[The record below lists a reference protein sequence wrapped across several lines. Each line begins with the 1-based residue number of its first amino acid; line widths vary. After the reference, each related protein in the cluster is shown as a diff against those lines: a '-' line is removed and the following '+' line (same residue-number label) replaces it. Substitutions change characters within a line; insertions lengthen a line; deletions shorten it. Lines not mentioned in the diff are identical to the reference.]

1 MATVLDGRPFVKGA
15 ISTRCAGR
23 RLLTPGGGG
32 TIAQGV
38 RRTGPLAVLTATV
51 LAAAATQ
58 LAVAASPAR
67 PAAPRGQSAS
77 PRVLMVTHSAGYE
90 HEVVH
95 RPGPG
100 VLSTAERVVDE
111 LARRS
116 GRFEVTHVATRDDV
130 ERLTPAVVRAHRVIL
145 FFTTG
150 ELAMAPAVRG
160 ALLSSVRDGGGFV
173 GVHSATDTWYAVPE
187 YHAMLGGVFDGHPWH
202 QRARL
207 IVEDRA
213 HPATQHLGDAFEI
226 TDEIY
231 QFRDWSRARV
241 HVLLRLDPRSVDVAR
256 GKRADGD
263 YALAWTRAYG
273 RGRVVYT
280 ALGHE
285 PAVWADERF
294 RAHLLG
300 AILWALGGA

>member
-1 MATVLDGRPFVKGA
+1 V
-15 ISTRCAGR
+15 
-23 RLLTPGGGG
+23 
-32 TIAQGV
+32 
-38 RRTGPLAVLTATV
+38 
-51 LAAAATQ
+51 AATQ
-58 LAVAASPAR
+58 LTVAATGAPSAR
-67 PAAPRGQSAS
+67 A
-77 PRVLMVTHSAGYE
+77 RVLMVTYSAGYE

-130 ERLTPAVVRAHRVIL
+130 QRLTAATVRAHRVML

-150 ELAMAPAVRG
+150 ELPMPAATRD
-160 ALLSSVRDGGGFV
+160 ALLSSVREGAGFV

-187 YHAMLGGVFDGHPWH
+187 YGALLGGVFDGHPWH
-202 QRARL
+202 QRVRL

-213 HPATQHLGDAFEI
+213 HPATQHLGESMEI
-226 TDEIY
+226 NDEIY
-231 QFRDWSRARV
+231 QFRDWSRTRV
-241 HVLLRLDPRSVDVAR
+241 HVLLRLDPRSVDIGR

-263 YALAWTRAYG
+263 YALAWTRSYG
-273 RGRVVYT
+273 RGRVMYT

-285 PAVWADERF
+285 PAVWADARF
-294 RAHLLG
+294 HAHLLG
-300 AILWALGGA
+300 AIDWALGGG